1 VADDI
6 QDKIS
11 GDLLA
16 LLPFYHK
23 RVFKAEHGISGMQAA
38 QYRVLG
44 LLMSTGIL
52 PMSVIGK
59 RLYISKPYMT
69 VLIDSLVE
77 GGHVERLPDAGDRLV
92 INIAITNKGKT
103 YLKHAG
109 AMYKNDVKALLAD
122 LDEHDLE
129 ELCRSLENLRGILAK
144 IP

>member
-1 VADDI
+1 MTDDI
-6 QDKIS
+6 RDRIA

-23 RVFKAEHGISGMQAA
+23 RLFKAEHGISGMQAA

-44 LLMSTGIL
+44 LLMSAGVL
-52 PMSVIGK
+52 PMSEIGK

-77 GGHVERLPDAGDRLV
+77 GGHVERLPDTSDRRV
-92 INIAITNKGKT
+92 INVAITGKGKT

-109 AMYKNDVKALLAD
+109 AMYKNDVKALIGD
-122 LDEHDLE
+122 LDEPDLA

>member
-1 VADDI
+1 VTDDI
-6 QDKIS
+6 RDRIA

-23 RVFKAEHGISGMQAA
+23 RVFRAEHGISGMQAA

-44 LLMSTGIL
+44 LLMSAGVL

-77 GGHVERLPDAGDRLV
+77 GGHVERLPDTGDRRV
-92 INIAITNKGKT
+92 INVAITGKGKT
-103 YLKHAG
+103 YLN
-109 AMYKNDVKALLAD
+109 MPVP
-122 LDEHDLE
+122 
-129 ELCRSLENLRGILAK
+129 CTRTT
-144 IP
+144 